1 MIPFFHG
8 ITIPDSK
15 SYNTPRAAV
24 QISYPIRLT
33 EANGRLSKTITI
45 CNPLLDFEGMSTGTV
60 GMAACHGDRVIVGK
74 PDV

>member
-1 MIPFFHG
+1 MIQFLHG
-8 ITIPDSK
+8 ITISDSK
-15 SYNTPRAAV
+15 SCSTPCSAV

-60 GMAACHGDRVIVGK
+60 GMAARHGDRVNGGK